1 MSKLIQIMLAAL
13 TGGLCLL
20 VPVLSAQ
27 AQESPGQAEL
37 APTML
42 VLDASGS
49 MMGADPSGGT
59 KMDAAKQAVHTLV
72 DATPAGA
79 SVGLA
84 AYGTSTGNSDAER
97 EQGCRDVT
105 VLREAGPIDKAALGT
120 AVDGLTP
127 RGFTP
132 IGRSLQVAAE
142 SLPQE
147 GPRSIVLVSDGEDT
161 CAPPEPCDV
170 VRTLAG
176 HGVDLVVHTV
186 GFGVDDVARAQLSCV
201 AQATGGTYSDAPDAD
216 ALQRVLPRVTATA
229 LRNYQ
234 PAGSPIAGAP
244 SYDTAP
250 VALPGQY
257 LDTIGQKE
265 KRYYAVD
272 VPQGATTYVSA
283 TIAYPP
289 LRDVP
294 VTDDNN
300 ALHLDVH
307 GIDGS
312 DCLKSEVSQSLSSSD
327 GEALTVASTW
337 EGATEQRNGSGG
349 DRCQGGGRYYFAVEW
364 HTVSFGVP
372 ERMPIELLV
381 GIEPAAVDTGPVAVL
396 PPAELIAATGPG
408 SPVVGGG
415 SFNVAGTLDRSGSYT
430 DTLQRSEFV
439 FYRVKLDWGQGF
451 AYRVQFGETPGSGRA
466 NVSPLATT
474 LYTPFREEIKS
485 ERMVYTG
492 RNVTLP
498 TDSISTTPLRYNNRA
513 ADATA
518 VRSQSVAGWYYI
530 AVQVG
535 PVADDTRSAVPVPVR
550 LDISVTG
557 TIEPGPQ
564 YDPASD
570 AAQAGLFGEN
580 RSPGAAAPQEPVAA
594 PGDPATRST
603 ISPAGWI
610 LIAVGVVLIAA
621 LVGGGLALR
630 RRRRATSGVSTHW
643 PPRAH

>member
-1 MSKLIQIMLAAL
+1 LTRIVFAAL
-13 TGGLCLL
+13 IGGLCLL
-20 VPVLSAQ
+20 VPVRTAQ
-27 AQESPGQAEL
+27 AQEPPEQAEL

-49 MMGADPSGGT
+49 MTGADPSGGT
-59 KMDAAKQAVHTLV
+59 KMDAARQAVHTLV
-72 DATPAGA
+72 DAAPDGA

-84 AYGTSTGNSDAER
+84 AYGTTTGNSDAER
-97 EQGCRDVT
+97 ERGCQDVT
-105 VLREAGPIDKAALGT
+105 VLREAGPIDKAALEA

-170 VRTLAG
+170 VRTIAG

-216 ALQRVLPRVTATA
+216 ALQRVLPRVAATA

-234 PAGSPIAGAP
+234 PAGSPITGAP
-244 SYDTAP
+244 GYDTAP
-250 VALPGQY
+250 AALPGQY

-265 KRYYAVD
+265 KRFYAVD
-272 VPQGATTYVSA
+272 VPQGATAYFSA
-283 TIAYPP
+283 TVAYPP

-294 VTDDNN
+294 LTQDNN
-300 ALHLDVH
+300 ALHLAVH
-307 GIDGS
+307 GLDGS
-312 DCLKSEVSQSLSSSD
+312 DCLNSEVSQSLRSSD
-327 GEALTVASTW
+327 GEALTVASRW
-337 EGATEQRNGSGG
+337 KGATEQRNGSGD

-381 GIEPAAVDTGPVAVL
+381 GVEPAAVDTGPVAVL
-396 PPAELIAATGPG
+396 PPAELIAPAGPG

-439 FYRVKLDWGQGF
+439 FYRVKLDWGQGL
-451 AYRVQFGETPGSGRA
+451 AYRVQFGATPGSGSA
-466 NVSPLATT
+466 NVSPLSTT

-485 ERMVYTG
+485 ESMAYTG
-492 RNVTLP
+492 RNRTLP
-498 TDSISTTPLRYNNRA
+498 EDSISIAPVRYNNRT

-518 VRSQSVAGWYYI
+518 VRTQSIAGWYYI

-535 PVADDTRSAVPVPVR
+535 PVADDQRSAAPVPVR

-564 YDPASD
+564 YDPAAG
-570 AAQAGLFGEN
+570 AARAEPFGAN
-580 RSPGAAAPQEPVAA
+580 RSPGAGAPKEPVAV
-594 PGDPATRST
+594 PGDTATRSA

-610 LIAVGVVLIAA
+610 AIAVGVVLVAA
-621 LVGGGLALR
+621 LVGGGLVLR
-630 RRRRATSGVSTHW
+630 RHRRASSATSTHW